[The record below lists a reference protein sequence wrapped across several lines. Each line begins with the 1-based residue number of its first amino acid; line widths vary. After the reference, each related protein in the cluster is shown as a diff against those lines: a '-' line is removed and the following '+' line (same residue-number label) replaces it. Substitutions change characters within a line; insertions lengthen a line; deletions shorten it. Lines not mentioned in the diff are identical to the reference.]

1 MSDERDG
8 HELAR
13 DLIAHHGTDRYP
25 TVSSQAMKVTGEWG
39 ELNEAILKDHDREHI
54 AKEYADTGLALYE
67 LGNKLGLDLG
77 QCMRD
82 VVANETRTFGRQYG
96 DREAG

>member
-1 MSDERDG
+1 MNDERDG
-8 HELAR
+8 HEPAR
-13 DLIAHHGTDRYP
+13 DLISYHGTDRYP

-39 ELNEAILKDHDREHI
+39 ELNEAILKDHDRENV
-54 AKEYADTGLALYE
+54 AKEYGDVGLALHE

-77 QCMRD
+77 HCMRD
-82 VVANETRTFGRQYG
+82 VVDRETRTFDRHYE